1 MIARLLRK
9 IADRQGGYTI
19 VELSMSMLI
28 SSMIFGSMVSVIYS
42 FTQQA
47 GDSARSTNLQQTSR
61 ELVAEMV
68 VELRQAVKVEPN
80 GHPVESLSSS
90 KLVFYSDRLEPEGPE
105 RIVYERKDCA
115 NGSCELWV
123 SRYPAV
129 PGTGPWWTFSETP
142 LQSGM
147 VLHRL
152 PDDEPLFE
160 GAFWEGDPPSKS
172 QVNLCGPSG
181 PECDFPLVQITFRS
195 RPIGVSAGA
204 DFTLEVQEEVRLRND

>member
-1 MIARLLRK
+1 MSR
-9 IADRQGGYTI
+9 DGGYTV
-19 VELSMSMLI
+19 VELAMSMVI
-28 SSMIFGSMVSVIYS
+28 SSMIFAALVSVLYS

-47 GDSARSTNLQQTSR
+47 GDSTRSANLQQASR

-68 VELRQAVKVEPN
+68 VELRQAVAVTAN
-80 GHPVESLSSS
+80 GNPIERLDASTLI
-90 KLVFYSDRLEPEGPE
+90 FYSDVLEPEGPE

-115 NGSCELWV
+115 DGICELWV

-129 PGTGPWWTFSETP
+129 PGSGPWWSFSSTP

-160 GAFWEGDPPSKS
+160 GAEWSGSPTAKVQINS
-172 QVNLCGPSG
+172 CGPSG

-195 RPIGVSAGA
+195 KPVNTSAGA
-204 DFTLEVQEEVRLRND
+204 DFTLEVQEEVRLRNE